1 VNPDSPLAVYV
12 SGHGYGHST
21 RTAEVLR
28 AVRQRAPGLPI
39 TVCTSAPAFLFEGVV
54 PPPLAVRR
62 VECDVG
68 LVQKDALVIDEEA
81 TVAAWRRFME
91 GWDALVAREAAWL
104 RSSRA
109 RLVIA
114 DIPPLAFAAAGE
126 AGLLCVGVSNFSWD
140 WIYGHLGSRLPAL
153 AEAAAQAREAYAK
166 ADLLLR
172 LPFAGDLSAFR
183 RIEDVPLVVRRPPAP
198 RRDARR
204 RLGLDGR
211 PAVLLSFGGLGWPG
225 LRPAAFASLVDYQL
239 LLTGRAGDGPVPR
252 NLRCLDGDTLPAL
265 GLSYPD
271 LVGAADVVVTKP
283 GYGIVTDCIGAK
295 TRLVYTDRG
304 DFPEY
309 PVMVAEMPRYLPCA
323 FVSNEEV
330 REGRLAEALEA
341 VLALPFPD
349 PPRTDGAAVAAE
361 RLLALLRPAAQSPM

>member
-1 VNPDSPLAVYV
+1 VSEPHLAVYV
-12 SGHGYGHST
+12 SGHGFGHST

-28 AVRQRAPGLPI
+28 AVRERAHDLTI
-39 TVCTSAPAFLFEGVV
+39 TVCTSAPEFLFEGVV
-54 PPPLAVRR
+54 PPPLTVRR

-91 GWDALVAREAAWL
+91 AWDALVAGEAAWL
-104 RSSRA
+104 RSSGA
-109 RLVIA
+109 RLVLA

-126 AGLLCVGVSNFSWD
+126 AGLRSVGVSNFSWD

-153 AEAAAQAREAYAK
+153 AEASAQAREAYAK

-183 RIEDVPLVVRRPPAP
+183 RIEDVPLVVRRPPTP
-198 RRDARR
+198 RPDARR
-204 RLGLDGR
+204 RLGLDDR
-211 PAVLLSFGGLGWPG
+211 PAVLLSFGGLGLPG
-225 LRPAAFASLVDYQL
+225 LRPAAFGSLVDCQL

-252 NLRCLDGDTLPAL
+252 NLRRLDGGTLSAL

-271 LVGAADVVVTKP
+271 VVGAADVVVTKP
-283 GYGIVTDCIGAK
+283 GYGIVTDCIGSG

-309 PVMVAEMPRYLPCA
+309 PVMVAEMPRYLPCV
-323 FVSNEEV
+323 FVSNDEL
-330 REGRLAEALEA
+330 REGRLAAAVEA

-349 PPRTDGAAVAAE
+349 PPRTDGAAVVAE
-361 RLLALLRPAAQSPM
+361 KLLALV